1 MKIHPFKHKEKDDF
15 ETLHTWSS
23 QRQFTEM
30 GSQVVL
36 THMNSGFLQPIK
48 NSNRKKRSKTVK
60 NFIQLSSTTTIS
72 PTNSQRTDRK
82 LYFSKLIRKIINAQH
97 FIEELKNYA
106 DQLRSQ
112 NIRYTYKRR
121 NFLPLFPDDVP
132 YILWGL
138 IINLCTDFAA
148 ILFPLQ
154 IAFDFEG
161 VGSQIIL
168 IIQIIFWIDLLINF
182 FICHV
187 NKQLDLIYNFKDIAY
202 HYLSS
207 WFIFDL
213 ISVLPDFN
221 QNGLKLLKLVRL
233 FRFFLFERRV
243 AYNQSLDLLKQQ
255 KAIKDELVVRNEYN
269 LDLRL
274 KKLMKIFLEMI
285 VLNHLFACLWI
296 WICRFNLGSDWL
308 SHYNL
313 NEKDEF
319 TQLINAFYWAYQ
331 TITVIGYGDIEAH
344 NTDEYLLVIIWML
357 IGVGYYSFTIGNI
370 TFILIQSNPN
380 QEFDDQLLNLEDI
393 SINMPNWIQEDLFR
407 YTKYNI
413 QYNPFWGD
421 DAKRILFELP
431 QPLILYMTAAVHKE
445 IFRTIPFMSNDINFS
460 AAILPHCTIACYQ
473 QYETIYHIGQNAND
487 FFFLIKGDVRLC
499 DSNGESIISVME
511 GTCFGEIESIE
522 YTQRC
527 WSALALQDSIV
538 IMCSAHF
545 FSQYLLNESP
555 QFFELQQMYKRRK
568 IILFQQAKLKR
579 QKQNKIRRGH
589 AVNETQKLN
598 RKNTLAQQLDNLKQ
612 KFDNRPYQSVQQD
625 IMLQVVGQKQARI
638 KIIREKFANAISKVK
653 YYVQKSQKLKNIS
666 VDDPDYRIIN
676 SLVNNRIVN
685 STWSKQI
692 SKKFGKKLLSN
703 FVKVCDDEELIKSF
717 ILKSKQESIDRIMR
731 KKLVHIIRNIAKLQ
745 KKEKIDKNKIDLF
758 YGKFH
763 LQIYEEIKN
772 EKLEERKKQKQK
784 LESIKQEN
792 RIRTQ
797 IQSLNKYFKQLE
809 KQQTS
814 ISMAIFEINQHEFEI
829 DGLISELKQQLLLVK
844 ID

>member
-1 MKIHPFKHKEKDDF
+1 MKIHPFKHKEDT

-30 GSQVVL
+30 GSQVGL
-36 THMNSGFLQPIK
+36 IQTHSGFLQPLN
-48 NSNRKKRSKTVK
+48 NSNRKKRAKTVK
-60 NFIQLSSTTTIS
+60 NFIQFSSTATIS
-72 PTNSQRTDRK
+72 PTHSQRTDKK
-82 LYFSKLIRKIINAQH
+82 LQFQRLIRKIINAQH
-97 FIEELKNYA
+97 FIDELRNYA
-106 DQLRSQ
+106 EQLRSQ
-112 NIRYTYKRR
+112 NLRYAYKRR
-121 NFLPLFPDDVP
+121 NWLPLFPDDIP

-154 IAFDFEG
+154 VAFDFEG
-161 VGSQIIL
+161 VGSQLTL
-168 IIQIIFWIDLLINF
+168 IIQIIFWLDLIMNF

-221 QNGLKLLKLVRL
+221 LTGLKLLKLIRL
-233 FRFFLFERRV
+233 IRFFLFERRV

-274 KKLMKIFLEMI
+274 KKLIKIFMEMI
-285 VLNHLFACLWI
+285 VLNHLFACLWL
-296 WICRFNLGSDWL
+296 WICRFNEETNWL
-308 SHYNL
+308 SYYNL
-313 NEKDEF
+313 NEKDQL
-319 TQLINAFYWAYQ
+319 TQLIQAFFWAYQ

-344 NTDEYLLVIIWML
+344 NSDEYLLVIIWML

-380 QEFDDQLLNLEDI
+380 QEFDDQLFNLEDI
-393 SINMPNWIQEDLFR
+393 SVNMPEWMQEDLFR
-407 YTKYNI
+407 FTKYNI
-413 QYNPFWGD
+413 QYNPFWAD

-431 QPLILYMTAAVHKE
+431 HQLILYMMAAVHKE

-460 AAILPHCTIACYQ
+460 AAILPNCSLFCYQ
-473 QYETIYHIGQNAND
+473 QYETIYHIGQSAND
-487 FFFLIKGDVRLC
+487 FYFLIKGDVRLC
-499 DSNGESIISVME
+499 DAHGESIIRVME

-527 WSALALQDSIV
+527 WSALALQESIV
-538 IMCSAHF
+538 LMCSAHF
-545 FSQYLLNESP
+545 FSQYLQNESP

-579 QKQNKIRRGH
+579 QKLNKIRRGH
-589 AVNETQKLN
+589 AINESQQLN
-598 RKNTLAQQLDNLKQ
+598 RKNTIAQQLDNMKQ
-612 KFDNRPYQSVQQD
+612 MFDNRPYQSVQQD
-625 IMLQVVGQKQARI
+625 LMLQIVGQKQARF
-638 KIIREKFANAISKVK
+638 KIIRERFVNAISKVK

-666 VDDPDYRIIN
+666 VDDPDYRIIQ
-676 SLVNNRIVN
+676 SLINNRVTN
-685 STWSKQI
+685 SVWSKQK
-692 SKKFGKKLLSN
+692 SKKFGQKLLSN
-703 FVKVCDDEELIKSF
+703 FIKACDDEEMIKSF

-731 KKLVHIIRNIAKLQ
+731 KKLVHIIRNIAKQQ
-745 KKEKIDKNKIDLF
+745 KKEKVDKNKIDLF
-758 YGKFH
+758 YGKYH
-763 LQIYEEIKN
+763 QQIYEEIKY

-784 LESIKQEN
+784 LESIQQEK

-797 IQSLNKYFKQLE
+797 IQVLNSNFKQLQ
-809 KQQTS
+809 KLHTS
-814 ISMAIFEINQHEFEI
+814 ISMAIFEINQHEFDI
-829 DGLISELKQQLLLVK
+829 DVLISELKQQLLLVK
-844 ID
+844 I